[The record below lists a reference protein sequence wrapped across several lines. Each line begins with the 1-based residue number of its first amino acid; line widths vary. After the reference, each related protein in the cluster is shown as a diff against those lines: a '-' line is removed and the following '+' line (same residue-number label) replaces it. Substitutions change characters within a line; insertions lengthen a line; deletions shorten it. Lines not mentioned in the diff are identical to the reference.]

1 MINKTIFITGINGQD
16 GCYLAKNALDNG
28 FEVIG
33 LQRPVPN
40 YRTDQIVYRLK
51 EQGIFDKL
59 KFEVLD
65 LRDKSKLKNLIKKY
79 KPSHFAH
86 LGSQSSVKKSD
97 NYKKLTEES
106 NFLVSKNIIQNLD
119 ETSRDTIFFFA
130 SSATIYEGYQDITVN
145 EDTKPLPKTTYAKSK
160 YKTQKL
166 IREKLDDSD
175 LQLNTGI
182 LFSHESE
189 YRRPNFFSKKI
200 TEFLIAYYLGKKDCI
215 NVGDL
220 FIKRDIGYAKEYTEG
235 IFKVLSKNKKR
246 DYILSSNRLYELKEF
261 VDNCLNILNIKYEII
276 EEGSKISYLDIN
288 KNYKFIV
295 SDWSEFREFDLRG
308 IKGDNA
314 KIKKDLDWQPK
325 IKLEEICKLMINYEL
340 KTTK

>member
-1 MINKTIFITGINGQD
+1 MINKTIFITTGINGQD

-106 NFLVSKNIIQNLD
+106 NFQVSKNIIQNLD
-119 ETSRDTIFFFA
+119 ETSRDTIF
-130 SSATIYEGYQDITVN
+130 SLHRQQLYMKVIKILLLMRIQNLYLKLLMQN
-145 EDTKPLPKTTYAKSK
+145 QNTK
-160 YKTQKL
+160 
-166 IREKLDDSD
+166 
-175 LQLNTGI
+175 
-182 LFSHESE
+182 
-189 YRRPNFFSKKI
+189 RRN
-200 TEFLIAYYLGKKDCI
+200 
-215 NVGDL
+215 
-220 FIKRDIGYAKEYTEG
+220 
-235 IFKVLSKNKKR
+235 
-246 DYILSSNRLYELKEF
+246 
-261 VDNCLNILNIKYEII
+261 
-276 EEGSKISYLDIN
+276 
-288 KNYKFIV
+288 
-295 SDWSEFREFDLRG
+295 
-308 IKGDNA
+308 
-314 KIKKDLDWQPK
+314 
-325 IKLEEICKLMINYEL
+325 
-340 KTTK
+340 